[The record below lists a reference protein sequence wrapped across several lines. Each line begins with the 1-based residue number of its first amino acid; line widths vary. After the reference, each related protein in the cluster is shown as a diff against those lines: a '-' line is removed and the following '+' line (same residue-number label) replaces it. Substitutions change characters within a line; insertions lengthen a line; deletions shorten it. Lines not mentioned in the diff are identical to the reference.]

1 MFSKKLNCKEL
12 HYIYIKVSNSL
23 RDIIDV
29 FLFYL
34 LAHPSYD
41 ELLLVGPLWGKILPF
56 IS

>member
-41 ELLLVGPLWGKILPF
+41 ELLLVGPL
-56 IS
+56 